1 MQSHRHT
8 HVTKFETIVSLTLTV
23 DQISADFVQDLFVQP
38 QAVNGIPQNCP
49 VGQVLR
55 PICVLLQCKQ
65 KSSKLSS
72 ILQLKTK
79 CYNSKSTCVAK
90 SIKHMVDKQEF
101 KDMYRNEL
109 WKYFH
114 IHLRVKA
121 RLMKPW
127 NCIARGSSTLFKSLY
142 KHTHG
147 SLDTRKLSG
156 WDKSGRSRE
165 SPGES
170 PKVPFRLSCRPPAP
184 TTLLCCYCPPHPP
197 SLRVSLTPNYS

>member
-8 HVTKFETIVSLTLTV
+8 HVTKFETIGSLTLTV

-101 KDMYRNEL
+101 KDIYLNEL
-109 WKYFH
+109 
-114 IHLRVKA
+114 
-121 RLMKPW
+121 
-127 NCIARGSSTLFKSLY
+127 
-142 KHTHG
+142 
-147 SLDTRKLSG
+147 
-156 WDKSGRSRE
+156 
-165 SPGES
+165 
-170 PKVPFRLSCRPPAP
+170 
-184 TTLLCCYCPPHPP
+184 
-197 SLRVSLTPNYS
+197 

>member
-8 HVTKFETIVSLTLTV
+8 HVTKFGTIGSLTLTV

-38 QAVNGIPQNCP
+38 QAVNGIPRNCP

-109 WKYFH
+109 
-114 IHLRVKA
+114 
-121 RLMKPW
+121 
-127 NCIARGSSTLFKSLY
+127 
-142 KHTHG
+142 
-147 SLDTRKLSG
+147 
-156 WDKSGRSRE
+156 
-165 SPGES
+165 
-170 PKVPFRLSCRPPAP
+170 
-184 TTLLCCYCPPHPP
+184 
-197 SLRVSLTPNYS
+197 